1 MRRGTTPDYIL
12 TVAGYD
18 LTACDVYVTLAQFV
32 QEITLTGVRLDISYD
47 SETQASSI
55 VFCLTQAETLRFK
68 TGNAEIQ
75 VRFID
80 ANGVAQATEIKS
92 VPVMPVLFEEV
103 IEYGDDG

>member
-32 QEITLTGVRLDISYD
+32 QEITFTGVRLDISYD

-55 VFCLTQAETLRFK
+55 VF
-68 TGNAEIQ
+68 
-75 VRFID
+75 
-80 ANGVAQATEIKS
+80 S
-92 VPVMPVLFEEV
+92 
-103 IEYGDDG
+103 